1 MSVIE
6 ISNDHVVVISYGEE
20 AVIISDGEEVVLVQ
34 GL

>member
-6 ISNDHVVVISYGEE
+6 ISNDHVVAIADGEE